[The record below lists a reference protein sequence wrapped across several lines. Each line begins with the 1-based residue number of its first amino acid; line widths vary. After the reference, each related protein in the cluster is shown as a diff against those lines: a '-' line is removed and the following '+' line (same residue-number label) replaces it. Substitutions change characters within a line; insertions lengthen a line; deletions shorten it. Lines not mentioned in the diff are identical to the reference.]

1 MEGIHPTVAG
11 TKLLLQEIDKRTAIV
26 SDERFIT
33 DTKMYRGVNSVF
45 KYGCLFC
52 HQYLDLNGAF
62 ICPGCR
68 PTPFPL
74 GEEQPSHNGNSG
86 PGGNEY
92 SEAEL
97 SPITQHDVESPPTSP
112 ASLIIDERD
121 YDMDG
126 HGRKREGGDCDSY
139 STPKKCNTTHTTV
152 NSPDGSLYDD
162 DGILIAT
169 H

>member
-1 MEGIHPTVAG
+1 MEGIHPTVDG

-62 ICPGCR
+62 LCPVCR

-86 PGGNEY
+86 PGGNEH

-97 SPITQHDVESPPTSP
+97 PPISPHVVESPPPSP
-112 ASLIIDERD
+112 ASLVIDEQD
-121 YDMDG
+121 YDMDKQS
-126 HGRKREGGDCDSY
+126 RKREGGDCDIN
-139 STPKKCNTTHTTV
+139 STPKKCNTTHTT
-152 NSPDGSLYDD
+152 NNAPDGSLYDKD
-162 DGILIAT
+162 NNLIST
-169 H
+169 Y